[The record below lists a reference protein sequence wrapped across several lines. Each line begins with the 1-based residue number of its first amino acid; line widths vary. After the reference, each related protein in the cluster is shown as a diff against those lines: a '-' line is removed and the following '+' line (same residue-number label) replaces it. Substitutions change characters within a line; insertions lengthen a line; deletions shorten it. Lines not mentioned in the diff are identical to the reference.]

1 MVFLNYLSSAKVEK
15 SITVK
20 KGNVGGW
27 LVSTTATILSQ
38 EQQKNATN
46 VRDNVDCNKDPGMCN
61 RVEC

>member
-15 SITVK
+15 SITVN

-27 LVSTTATILSQ
+27 FVSSTATILFQ

-46 VRDNVDCNKDPGMCN
+46 VRDNMDYNKNPGMCN

>member
-15 SITVK
+15 SIN

-27 LVSTTATILSQ
+27 LVTSTATILSQ

-46 VRDNVDCNKDPGMCN
+46 VRDNMDYNKDPGMCN
-61 RVEC
+61 GVEC